1 LINIYGDRPFLNDDP
16 TQPKVTPGNDTADTL
31 AYDYWDHVEFIIDRA
46 KDYGI
51 YLVFLPVFNATEGD
65 GYNFLSPENAY
76 QYGKFIGDR
85 FRDKTNIIWCIGGDV
100 LADND
105 YRKQTWNLLAKGV
118 NEGVA
123 GVEDYSK
130 TLMTFHTRGGHSSSD
145 FFHDAPWLDF
155 HMLQTWAA
163 YTRIYQAVSKD
174 YNRIPVKP
182 ILHGEG
188 AYEEGPEYP
197 TKPITPLVIRKQMYW
212 AMFAGGMH
220 TYGNTSVWN
229 FGTNPEYV
237 QKDWKLALE
246 SQGTQQLSIAR
257 TFFESQDWWELVPDQ
272 SIIVHEVDS
281 MNHLDAAIR
290 SGDGKRIIVYFSEIQ
305 PLKLDLSK
313 LAGDG
318 IISSEWVNPENGEKT
333 ESEEVTSTGI
343 MMFTPP
349 TGWQDALLVVSID

>member
-1 LINIYGDRPFLNDDP
+1 
-16 TQPKVTPGNDTADTL
+16 
-31 AYDYWDHVEFIIDRA
+31 
-46 KDYGI
+46 
-51 YLVFLPVFNATEGD
+51 
-65 GYNFLSPENAY
+65 
-76 QYGKFIGDR
+76 
-85 FRDKTNIIWCIGGDV
+85 
-100 LADND
+100 
-105 YRKQTWNLLAKGV
+105 
-118 NEGVA
+118 
-123 GVEDYSK
+123 
-130 TLMTFHTRGGHSSSD
+130 MTFHTRGGHSSSD

-246 SQGTQQLSIAR
+246 SQGAQQFSIAR

-290 SGDGKRIIVYFSEIQ
+290 SGDGKRIIVYFSENQ